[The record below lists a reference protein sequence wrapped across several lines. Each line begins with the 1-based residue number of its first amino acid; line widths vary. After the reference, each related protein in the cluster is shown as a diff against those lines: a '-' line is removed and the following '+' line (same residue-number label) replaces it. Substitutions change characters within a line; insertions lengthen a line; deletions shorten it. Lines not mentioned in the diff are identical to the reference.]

1 MDSFVDAVAFRPANP
16 MDLVEET
23 AVAREWSCERTGK
36 FDFVAEVPGRWCRT
50 NLLFAWSEEIGA
62 LMATFVFDVSVPPER
77 RAALYELLAMAND
90 QLCVGHFDH
99 SAADGMLA
107 FRHSLLL
114 RGGAMSAEQ
123 IEDLVDIALTEIDR
137 FYPAFQYVAWGG
149 LSPADAL
156 AAAMLDTVGE
166 A

>member
-1 MDSFVDAVAFRPANP
+1 MNGFVDAVPFRSGNP

-36 FDFVAEVPGRWCRT
+36 HDFVAEVPGRWCRT
-50 NLLFAWSEEIGA
+50 QLLFAWSEEIGA
-62 LMATFVFDVSVPPER
+62 LMATFVFDISVPSER

-107 FRHSLLL
+107 FRQSLLL
-114 RGGAMSAEQ
+114 RGGFMSAEQ

-149 LSPADAL
+149 LGPADAL
-156 AAAMLDTVGE
+156 AAAMLDTAGE